1 MMARTK
7 AVLQQRPANINFDI
21 RRVAAMKEVANAR
34 RNRIN
39 DIEIKFLLP
48 QGKNVEVKKSRN
60 VVR

>member
-1 MMARTK
+1 MARTK

>member
-7 AVLQQRPANINFDI
+7 AVPQQRPANINFDI
-21 RRVAAMKEVANAR
+21 RRVAAMKEVANTR

>member
-7 AVLQQRPANINFDI
+7 AVPQQRPANINFDI

>member
-1 MMARTK
+1 MARTK
-7 AVLQQRPANINFDI
+7 AVPQQTPANINFDI

>member
-1 MMARTK
+1 MARTK
-7 AVLQQRPANINFDI
+7 AVPQQRPANINFDI
-21 RRVAAMKEVANAR
+21 RRVAAMTEVANAR

>member
-1 MMARTK
+1 MARTK
-7 AVLQQRPANINFDI
+7 AVPQQRPANINFDI
-21 RRVAAMKEVANAR
+21 RRVAAMKEVANAQ

-39 DIEIKFLLP
+39 DLEIKFLLP

>member
-34 RNRIN
+34 RKRIN

>member
-1 MMARTK
+1 MTRTK
-7 AVLQQRPANINFDI
+7 SVLWQRPVNINFDI
-21 RRVAAMKEVANAR
+21 RRLAPMKEVANAQ

-39 DIEIKFLLP
+39 DIKIKFLLP